1 LDLITQPFA
10 LAGDRAPAAKTV
22 TATYRRLVDDSFTAR
37 INIYRVKFLLTFIGN
52 FLDAVGPLI
61 VLTVGGLLVMR
72 GRVEMGTLVVFISG
86 FQKLADPWDQ
96 LTGFYRMLSNAR
108 VKYRL
113 ISDTLPEDSANRDG

>member
-1 LDLITQPFA
+1 
-10 LAGDRAPAAKTV
+10 
-22 TATYRRLVDDSFTAR
+22 
-37 INIYRVKFLLTFIGN
+37 
-52 FLDAVGPLI
+52 LDAVGPLI
-61 VLTVGGLLVMR
+61 VLTVGGLLVVR
-72 GRVEMGTLVVFISG
+72 GSVEMGTLVVFISG